1 MPQFTLPRSATPF
14 LIAAILGLAGTLS
27 SFARNTPSPQTAQ
40 PATPDTAT
48 AATIDTASAV
58 ADHNIFAA
66 DLFRAAATQ
75 NTGNIALSPW
85 NVSTALQIAR
95 AGSKGVTRDEM
106 TTALRESPATSPEA
120 STTLR
125 RKVLAQTAVANSP
138 FTLVESNRLW
148 CNPIFQTLETY
159 RTQIATNYNAQAEN
173 LDFTNP
179 AAASKTI
186 NTSVAKSTNNL
197 ITKIIDES
205 SIARDTSAVITSTV
219 YFNALWRHR
228 FDPNDTTPQKFYLSA
243 TNSIDHPMMTQTS
256 RLEYAE
262 IQNATVAS
270 MTYQGAGGTDA
281 ARAIFILPAPGKID
295 QVIASLNIAATR
307 QALRPE
313 LVQLHLP
320 KLDISSSM
328 SLKPTLMNM
337 GMKVP
342 FSASDADF
350 SLATTARPNNI
361 TNIVHAVRIKADE
374 NRTEAAAAT
383 GIMKAG
389 APPSREPPKIYEVRL
404 DRPFILIITEES
416 TNATLFIARINDPR

>member
-14 LIAAILGLAGTLS
+14 LIAAILGLTGTLS
-27 SFARNTPSPQTAQ
+27 SIAMSKPSPQPAQ
-40 PATPDTAT
+40 PATPDTA
-48 AATIDTASAV
+48 APATIDTASAV
-58 ADHNIFAA
+58 ADHNTFAA
-66 DLFRAAATQ
+66 DLFRTAAAQT
-75 NTGNIALSPW
+75 TGNIALSPW

-106 TTALRESPATSPEA
+106 TAALRQSPATSPEA
-120 STTLR
+120 SAALR
-125 RKVLAQTAVANSP
+125 RKVLSQTAAANSP

-159 RTQIATNYNAQAEN
+159 RTQIATNYNAQAEI

-186 NTSVAKSTNNL
+186 NTAVAKSTNNL
-197 ITKIIDES
+197 ITKLIDETAL
-205 SIARDTSAVITSTV
+205 ARDTSAVITSTV

-228 FDPNDTTPQKFYLSA
+228 FDPNDTTPQKFFL
-243 TNSIDHPMMTQTS
+243 TPEKTVDHAMMTQTS

-281 ARAIFILPAPGKID
+281 ARAIFVLPAPGKID

-328 SLKPTLMNM
+328 SLKPTLLSM
-337 GMKVP
+337 GMKAP

-383 GIMKAG
+383 GIDKVG

>member
-27 SFARNTPSPQTAQ
+27 SIAMSKPSPQPAQ
-40 PATPDTAT
+40 PATPDTA
-48 AATIDTASAV
+48 APVTIDTTSAV
-58 ADHNIFAA
+58 ADHNTFAA
-66 DLFRAAATQ
+66 DLFRTAAAQT
-75 NTGNIALSPW
+75 TGNIALSPW

-106 TTALRESPATSPEA
+106 TNALRQSPATSPEA
-120 STTLR
+120 SAALR
-125 RKVLAQTAVANSP
+125 RKVLSQTAAANSP

-159 RTQIATNYNAQAEN
+159 RTQIATNYNAQAEI

-186 NTSVAKSTNNL
+186 NTAVAKSTNNL
-197 ITKIIDES
+197 ITKLIDETAL
-205 SIARDTSAVITSTV
+205 ARDTSAVITSTV

-228 FDPNDTTPQKFYLSA
+228 FDPNDTTPQKFFL
-243 TNSIDHPMMTQTS
+243 TPEKTVDHAMMTQTS

-281 ARAIFILPAPGKID
+281 ARAIFVLPAPGKID

-328 SLKPTLMNM
+328 SLKPTLLSM
-337 GMKVP
+337 GMKAP

-383 GIMKAG
+383 GIDKVG

>member
-27 SFARNTPSPQTAQ
+27 SIAMSKPSPQPAQ
-40 PATPDTAT
+40 PATPDTA
-48 AATIDTASAV
+48 APVTIDTTSAV
-58 ADHNIFAA
+58 ADHNTFAA
-66 DLFRAAATQ
+66 DLFRTAAAQT
-75 NTGNIALSPW
+75 TGNIALSPW

-106 TTALRESPATSPEA
+106 TAALRQSPATSPEA
-120 STTLR
+120 SAALR
-125 RKVLAQTAVANSP
+125 RKVLSQTAAANSP

-159 RTQIATNYNAQAEN
+159 RTQIATNYNAQAEI

-186 NTSVAKSTNNL
+186 NTAVAKSTNNL
-197 ITKIIDES
+197 ITKLIDETAL
-205 SIARDTSAVITSTV
+205 ARDTSAVITSTV

-228 FDPNDTTPQKFYLSA
+228 FDPNDTTPQKFFL
-243 TNSIDHPMMTQTS
+243 TPEKTVDHAMMTQTS

-281 ARAIFILPAPGKID
+281 ARAIFVLPAPGKID

-328 SLKPTLMNM
+328 SLKPTLLSM
-337 GMKVP
+337 GMKAP

-383 GIMKAG
+383 GIDKVG